1 MSTLLVVLVAAV
13 IAVVLIRRLTEE
25 RIACNSCLRVVG
37 KRRMMV
43 LADGRLICKECLN
56 NTISTVMQSA
66 VGNLAGVRDLARRI
80 VLAAL
85 RDAEALKS
93 TIHAKDEKD
102 CTKRWFAVVCE
113 FLYFFMHMTSR
124 FAYREFGH
132 ERRCKIQDQLYPLII
147 RPTIEAIFEH
157 WPQNLKDGME
167 SEFIENLGR
176 AEIEYGE
183 CKQLLNRDNPLAQ
196 DALFSKF
203 AGNVCEQLG
212 AEKTDT
218 AAYAR
223 TFMRVLELAT
233 NSFNQL
239 DLPECLRSRDGR

>member
-1 MSTLLVVLVAAV
+1 MSTLLVVLVGVV
-13 IAVVLIRRLTEE
+13 IAVVLIRRLSEE
-25 RIACNSCLRVVG
+25 RIACNSCLRVVS
-37 KRRMMV
+37 KRRMTV
-43 LADGRLICKECLN
+43 LADGRLICRECLN

-66 VGNLAGVRDLARRI
+66 VGNLAGVGELSRRI
-80 VLAAL
+80 VLASL
-85 RDAEALKS
+85 KDAEALKS
-93 TIHAKDEKD
+93 DIHAKDEKD

-113 FLYFFMHMTSR
+113 FLYFFMHLTSR

-147 RPTIEAIFEH
+147 RPTIESIFGD

-183 CKQLLNRDNPLAQ
+183 CKQLLNRANPLVQ

-203 AGNVCEQLG
+203 AGNVCELMG
-212 AEKTDT
+212 ADKTDT
-218 AAYAR
+218 AAYAG
-223 TFMRVLELAT
+223 TFMKVLELAT
-233 NSFNQL
+233 DSFSQL
-239 DLPECLRSRDGR
+239 DLQECLRSLSGR